1 MDIIVRS
8 YNLITSE
15 SKSINQEMSKQCIYG
30 LQYSEINYSLFYTEF
45 EIRISRQRAKGFLT
59 IFLLKT

>member
-1 MDIIVRS
+1 
-8 YNLITSE
+8 
-15 SKSINQEMSKQCIYG
+15 MSKQCIYG

-45 EIRISRQRAKGFLT
+45 EIWISKQRAKGFLT